1 MTDFVRDSVD
11 LESIISCIIKSID
24 EASSFDSP
32 FLHLTLNDVFPNEI
46 FAAMLESMPVTSDY
60 RPMSGRSRTH
70 DLADGT
76 HTRIKLDLFPELIR
90 HLPEHKQKIWI
101 LVGQAL
107 RSAQVQDTFVRRLT
121 PTLAK
126 QHGQRYSVMDLYPVP
141 SLTCDST
148 GYAIPIHTDTHWKGI
163 TVQLYLPPDDTLSH
177 IGTVFHEKC
186 KNGSFLREKQMRF
199 IPNSGYAFAVS
210 NYSWHSADKVGAEV
224 SRRDSILLTYFIDD
238 GLFRKFR
245 NRSKRFGNF
254 ILNEIK
260 RKFSLP

>member
-11 LESIISCIIKSID
+11 LEFIISCIIKSID
-24 EASSFDSP
+24 EASSFNSP
-32 FLHLTLNDVFPNEI
+32 FLHLTLNDFFPKEI

-186 KNGSFLREKQMRF
+186 KCGSFRIPVTHLPSVTTVGILQTRSGRRSRDGIRF
-199 IPNSGYAFAVS
+199 CLP
-210 NYSWHSADKVGAEV
+210 
-224 SRRDSILLTYFIDD
+224 ILLTMVC
-238 GLFRKFR
+238 
-245 NRSKRFGNF
+245 SGNSEIEASDLV
-254 ILNEIK
+254 IL
-260 RKFSLP
+260 S